1 MDQMVFNLP
10 LYVQILQ
17 QKFSVFCCQLEIL
30 EANVFV
36 NCACEL
42 RGGREIQHEKANYK
56 LVNK

>member
-1 MDQMVFNLP
+1 MVFNLP